1 LLFAIF
7 VSNLD
12 QNIAFINFFLRFF
25 FWFLAGIYYQKVLFK
40 DVQSFSL
47 KYLGT
52 FIFGPALA
60 SIIFSQIF
68 ELIGLFLA
76 KLIADV
82 ISSLLSYFVISR
94 NYFKK

>member
-1 LLFAIF
+1 LH
-7 VSNLD
+7 LD
-12 QNIAFINFFLRFF
+12 QNIAFINFSLRFF

-40 DVQSFSL
+40 DVQFFSL

-94 NYFKK
+94 NYIKK